1 MGLQTRP
8 WFHVVNVTVVFQNKI
23 FSSFESLYKMLWTTP
38 CKKLQLENFFQ
49 ALPVS
54 NVYIFNIS
62 EKRTKLIGDGIHIW
76 HLRFHG
82 RQVLMLLDL
91 GGIQG
96 RNILNLFK

>member
-1 MGLQTRP
+1 M
-8 WFHVVNVTVVFQNKI
+8 VNVTVVFQNKI